1 MCSAVPEGVTLVVPH
16 EAGVALARS
25 TGAEP
30 LGVALPA
37 PPSVAV
43 RAPDGTVWAEVA
55 TGAESADVYRVPANG
70 EAVQSASGA
79 VELSSGG
86 ALAERSAA
94 VIIDRQQAEGDESFG
109 AVIVEYADGE
119 QVDVKDA
126 GAPEYG
132 VGSATIGVG
141 RLVEGATAD
150 LTEAFTYFGVDGVVL
165 DDWYSPTDSAP
176 YNAPPLYQW
185 PIAAPFGDDGSVA
198 LSWVEGP
205 DWNGATSAIEG
216 GWSLVVADA
225 VSGAESLRLD
235 LGAPGEAL
243 VHADFDGRFWVGS
256 FEPGGVLVVD
266 TTATQPMAVDA
277 ACPDAAIATLD
288 RFGAPTTPIPTT
300 TLPPTMTAPPAP
312 ATTTAPPPPTTA
324 GPVCPTYEPNDR
336 YPIRLCDEGPAVRA
350 VQQALVAAGHD
361 VDVDG
366 YFGPATNAAVRRF
379 QAAHGLE
386 VDGLVGPDTWPAL
399 MSFAP
404 PAGVDRDRSGVLDP
418 WEIGATQVA
427 PPPAG
432 SAGFEF
438 QPVGADRV
446 VRGMDGAPIPGIEYV
461 NSWGIAGD
469 GAGLGTSGLTVFH
482 LRVAG
487 RDQLWSTTIIFDP
500 GSERVNAVVDL
511 GPLGAGQTVSR
522 ECSLDG
528 VPVAPVDTIDDVAVF
543 GVVATGQAEPA
554 PTTRALQVSVPEGTF
569 TELDASRVTCTS

>member
-1 MCSAVPEGVTLVVPH
+1 M
-16 EAGVALARS
+16 
-25 TGAEP
+25 
-30 LGVALPA
+30 
-37 PPSVAV
+37 
-43 RAPDGTVWAEVA
+43 
-55 TGAESADVYRVPANG
+55 
-70 EAVQSASGA
+70 
-79 VELSSGG
+79 
-86 ALAERSAA
+86 
-94 VIIDRQQAEGDESFG
+94 
-109 AVIVEYADGE
+109 
-119 QVDVKDA
+119 
-126 GAPEYG
+126 
-132 VGSATIGVG
+132 
-141 RLVEGATAD
+141 
-150 LTEAFTYFGVDGVVL
+150 
-165 DDWYSPTDSAP
+165 
-176 YNAPPLYQW
+176 
-185 PIAAPFGDDGSVA
+185 
-198 LSWVEGP
+198 
-205 DWNGATSAIEG
+205 
-216 GWSLVVADA
+216 
-225 VSGAESLRLD
+225 
-235 LGAPGEAL
+235 
-243 VHADFDGRFWVGS
+243 
-256 FEPGGVLVVD
+256 
-266 TTATQPMAVDA
+266 
-277 ACPDAAIATLD
+277 
-288 RFGAPTTPIPTT
+288 
-300 TLPPTMTAPPAP
+300 
-312 ATTTAPPPPTTA
+312 
-324 GPVCPTYEPNDR
+324 CPTYEPNDR

-404 PAGVDRDRSGVLDP
+404 PAGVDRDGSGVLDP
-418 WEIGATQVA
+418 WEIGTTQVA